1 MEGSKVLQVLVE
13 LDLIGL
19 RLSHHL
25 KTLRVSKS
33 DLESPQPSI
42 FPYVLVEELNQVAF
56 KSNSNHEPLQPLR
69 STHCLQEFHIFLMRP
84 RTPALPHLKV
94 KLLQLITVHHEFHFL
109 DLLLLS
115 ALIELIK
122 QVWVLQD
129 P

>member
-1 MEGSKVLQVLVE
+1 MEGSQVLQVLVE
-13 LDLIGL
+13 LDLISF

-25 KTLRVSKS
+25 EPLRIGKS

-42 FPYVLVEELNQVAF
+42 LPYVLVEELNQVAF

-69 STHCLQEFHIFLMRP
+69 SSHRLEELHIFLMRP
-84 RTPALPHLKV
+84 RSPALPHLKV
-94 KLLQLITVHHEFHFL
+94 KLLQLITVHHVFHFL
-109 DLLLLS
+109 DLLLLT
-115 ALIELIK
+115 AFIELIK